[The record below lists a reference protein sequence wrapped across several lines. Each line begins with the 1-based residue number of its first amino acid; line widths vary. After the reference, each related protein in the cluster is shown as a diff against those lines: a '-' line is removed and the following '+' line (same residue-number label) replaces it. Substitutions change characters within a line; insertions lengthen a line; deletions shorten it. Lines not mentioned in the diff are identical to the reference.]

1 MATAFRSMMEAIL
14 NSFNRIDKSAAEPI
28 YQQIKKTI
36 ADRISNGDWAAGQK
50 LPSENELVNA
60 LEVSRMT
67 INRALRELTQQGL
80 INRVHGLGSFVADRP
95 RHASLIELQDIALE
109 IAESGKRHSSRII
122 VLDKRFADT
131 EIAALMQL
139 PVDCEVYFLSAVHL
153 QDDLPIQFENRY
165 VNPQL
170 VPEFLQ
176 QDFKRITSTAYL
188 LSQFRPDEMEHVV
201 SAVIPDLQVQNLLRI
216 DRLQPC
222 LQLNRR
228 TWVNHQVVTQVTLTY
243 PGNRYDLGAR
253 YATND
258 YHTRPQSA

>member
-1 MATAFRSMMEAIL
+1 MMEAIL

-36 ADRISNGDWAAGQK
+36 ADRISHGDWVAGQK

-60 LEVSRMT
+60 LDVSRMT

-80 INRVHGLGSFVADRP
+80 INRVHGLGSFVADLP

-109 IAESGKRHSSRII
+109 IAERGKHHKSKLI
-122 VLDKRFADT
+122 VLESRQASAD
-131 EIAALMQL
+131 IARKMLL
-139 PVDCEVYFLSAVHL
+139 ETGSKLFYLEAVHY
-153 QDDLPIQFENRY
+153 QDDLPVQHEARY
-165 VNPQL
+165 VNPNL
-170 VPEFLQ
+170 VPGFIH
-176 QDFKRITSTAYL
+176 QDFNQKTSTAYL
-188 LSQFRPDEMEHVV
+188 LQQFRPDEMEHIVRAMVV
-201 SAVIPDLQVQNLLRI
+201 DVATCKLLEIERGE
-216 DRLQPC
+216 PC

-228 TWVNHQVVTQVTLTY
+228 TWINQQVVTQVTLTY

-258 YHTRPQSA
+258 YHSRSQSA